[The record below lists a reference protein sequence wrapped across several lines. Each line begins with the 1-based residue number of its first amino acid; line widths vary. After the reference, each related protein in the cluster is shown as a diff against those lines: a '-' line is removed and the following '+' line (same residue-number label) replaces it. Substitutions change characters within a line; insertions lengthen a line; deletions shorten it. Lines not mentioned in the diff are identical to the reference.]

1 VVVAVLVDD
10 ELATT
15 VLGVVVVS
23 VDITGAVVV
32 LVIKAS
38 VELPTDWLIAWL
50 LVAPV
55 VVAPL
60 SLDVEAV
67 EVAIIAPLLVPTVVS
82 IAGDVLVALSAGDSV
97 TDSSGITASGSER
110 AAY

>member
-1 VVVAVLVDD
+1 VLAIRACVEVAADSLV
-10 ELATT
+10 A
-15 VLGVVVVS
+15 G
-23 VDITGAVVV
+23 
-32 LVIKAS
+32 
-38 VELPTDWLIAWL
+38 L

-55 VVAPL
+55 VVAAI

-82 IAGDVLVALSAGDSV
+82 MAGDVLVALSADDSF